1 MASSVAYG
9 HCRIQELGDLVRH
22 PSIMVELAS
31 ADQIIVL
38 RTGGAFH
45 DARVC
50 RLCRAFSGVSDP
62 LPMFGRGRH
71 DKPLVSSGE
80 SLAIWAVLC
89 VRQCT
94 MVECGFVVAR
104 VQLKILYV
112 VIHDL
117 TVSCTC
123 SYSHVRKA

>member
-1 MASSVAYG
+1 MSAVFRCSGVAYG
-9 HCRIQELGDLVRH
+9 HCRIQEFGDLVRH

-62 LPMFGRGRH
+62 LPMFGRDRH
-71 DKPLVSSGE
+71 DKSALHHRTLPDTKDCPDGE
-80 SLAIWAVLC
+80 AF
-89 VRQCT
+89 T
-94 MVECGFVVAR
+94 G
-104 VQLKILYV
+104 
-112 VIHDL
+112 
-117 TVSCTC
+117 
-123 SYSHVRKA
+123 